1 MYDDLSRS
9 TKRLIK
15 QAFYKKLPCHD
26 SEVLRLSAT
35 YRTAKVTLVS
45 KDDDI
50 ARFFGG
56 NAAAAAG
63 AADASGTDSPA
74 AEPDFTLD
82 PPIVVPSDEEAAAR
96 VEAEEEADG
105 EIAVDVYQTESDVVV
120 VSPIAGV
127 TVAEV
132 AFTDDSVTIA
142 GERTGKHLEQTED
155 VLVQEIFW
163 GSFSRTVTL
172 PVPCDVDKA
181 THSFKDGVLTVTIP
195 KVVSKAKKRVIK
207 VKGTK

>member
-1 MYDDLSRS
+1 MPIRRALYDRC
-9 TKRLIK
+9 
-15 QAFYKKLPCHD
+15 LP
-26 SEVLRLSAT
+26 AYPGAGT
-35 YRTAKVTLVS
+35 VTPVS

-63 AADASGTDSPA
+63 ATDVSDTQ
-74 AEPDFTLD
+74 EPDFSLD
-82 PPIVVPSDEEAAAR
+82 PPAAVPTNEQVAAK
-96 VEAEEEADG
+96 VEAEEEAEG
-105 EIAVDVYQTESDVVV
+105 EIAVDVYQTDSEVVV

-127 TVAEV
+127 TAAEV
-132 AFTDDSVTIA
+132 AFTDDSVTIT
-142 GERTGKHLEQTED
+142 GERAAKHLEQSEN
-155 VLVQEIFW
+155 LLIQEIFW

-195 KVVSKAKKRVIK
+195 KVAGKEKKRVIK
-207 VKGTK
+207 VKSSK